1 MYFHNKS
8 CDTHSIVDNNALTV
22 TVDYTVLYCTV
33 LYYTVLYCTVLYC
46 TVLYCT
52 VLYTVLYCTVL
63 YYFFLPFIN
72 FFLYIYSIFS
82 KQEANN
88 TADRIKHKLDQHRL

>member
-33 LYYTVLYCTVLYC
+33 LYYTVLYCTLLYCTIYCIVLYC
-46 TVLYCT
+46 TVL
-52 VLYTVLYCTVL
+52 
-63 YYFFLPFIN
+63 FFLPFIN

-88 TADRIKHKLDQHRL
+88 TADRIKHKLD